1 MLTSY
6 LCYLCPISLVTCQ
19 ACGNQSETLEDAF
32 QLSVSV
38 PSSATPRALSTIDC
52 LNNFMSET
60 QLLVAAKNGYE
71 CEKCSRVKPREA
83 GAADDRAV
91 LLRDATMRL
100 VVSQLPRVLVIHIK
114 RLGRLK
120 KITQHIQFDGYM
132 DMAPYTGSANS
143 GKKSNAKQSTF
154 YELVA
159 VVVHM
164 GNKRS
169 GHYVAYVSRSR
180 KRDAQPFDGGS
191 SKEADSSLYHDSDDD
206 FDPRAEILTSE
217 NPSRSWYYIS
227 DTVVKRVAFEQV
239 LQCEAYML
247 FYRQLPPE
255 SS

>member
-1 MLTSY
+1 M
-6 LCYLCPISLVTCQ
+6 VTCQ

-38 PSSATPRALSTIDC
+38 PNTATPKSLSTIDC
-52 LNNFMSET
+52 LKNFMSET

-71 CEKCSRVKPREA
+71 CDKCSRVTPAEPKA
-83 GAADDRAV
+83 SAAQDRVAM
-91 LLRDATMRL
+91 RDATMRL
-100 VVSQLPRVLVIHIK
+100 VISQLPSVLVIHIK

-120 KITQHIQFDGYM
+120 KITQHIQFDGVM
-132 DMAPYTGSANS
+132 DMAPYVDNS
-143 GKKSNAKQSTF
+143 KTTTKPKQSTL

-180 KRDAQPFDGGS
+180 MRDAQPLDDASS
-191 SKEADSSLYHDSDDD
+191 SKGAEPTLHRDSDDD
-206 FDPRAEILTSE
+206 FDSRAEILTSE

-227 DTVVKRVAFEQV
+227 DTVIKRVAFEQV

-247 FYRQLPPE
+247 FYRQLPAE
-255 SS
+255 AS